1 MYIKSVALKNY
12 RNYSSA
18 RVEFCKGLN
27 IVVGKNAAG
36 KTNLVESIYCSAL
49 GKSPRSNKYKDLIK
63 WNESSCYIK
72 VVVAKKY
79 RDYTIEFGIDNT
91 DKKRVAV
98 DGVPLTKLSG
108 LVGILNVVFFSPDE
122 IKLIK
127 ESPQE
132 RRKFMDISLSQQSA
146 VYLDALSK
154 YNAILSQRNKL
165 LKEKFNDASLAA
177 QLYAWDVQMAKYGTQ
192 IIIQRYAFADSIAV
206 YAKKIHS
213 QITEGK
219 EDLSVSYESGL
230 ERMEKSELES
240 KFLQKLQQNF
250 EKDKNLQYT
259 TFGPHRDDLEILSNG
274 VDMRKFG
281 SQGQQRTVALSLKFA
296 EIQLFKDEIG
306 ESPILLLDD
315 VLSELDEGRRRQ
327 LLEMSA
333 TLQTI
338 ITCTEFEEDVQN
350 YKTIKIVSGQALE

>member
-18 RVEFCKGLN
+18 RVEFSKGLN

-98 DGVPLTKLSG
+98 DGVPLTRLSG

-127 ESPQE
+127 E
-132 RRKFMDISLSQQSA
+132 
-146 VYLDALSK
+146 
-154 YNAILSQRNKL
+154 KL
-165 LKEKFNDASLAA
+165 
-177 QLYAWDVQMAKYGTQ
+177 
-192 IIIQRYAFADSIAV
+192 
-206 YAKKIHS
+206 
-213 QITEGK
+213 
-219 EDLSVSYESGL
+219 
-230 ERMEKSELES
+230 
-240 KFLQKLQQNF
+240 
-250 EKDKNLQYT
+250 
-259 TFGPHRDDLEILSNG
+259 
-274 VDMRKFG
+274 
-281 SQGQQRTVALSLKFA
+281 
-296 EIQLFKDEIG
+296 G

-315 VLSELDEGRRRQ
+315 VLAELDDLRQ
-327 LLEMSA
+327 NYLLTTIEDD
-333 TLQTI
+333 TQTI
-338 ITCTEFEEDVQN
+338 ITSVDTLLFDESFLNDV
-350 YKTIKIVSGQALE
+350 KIHSIKNGQLN